1 MDDAPAMPDKKTEV
15 YPKVWDGLTC
25 LGFVDFVFP
34 ITDNTILERVDETMA
49 QPINAINCL
58 DFSVKKI
65 DPRESTE
72 GPVDKEV
79 KFRLFVEPI

>member
-1 MDDAPAMPDKKTEV
+1 MPDKKTEV

-58 DFSVKKI
+58 DFC
-65 DPRESTE
+65 
-72 GPVDKEV
+72 
-79 KFRLFVEPI
+79 L